1 MEDACSRRRI
11 PRDAQSRTKEVNFSL
26 CPKSVVSGKHQSHPR
41 SDLVLRSRIP
51 IHVVTDSSPGLI
63 SILRSALDRL
73 GDESTGGSADPAVV
87 AFKRRILRSIAQLEL
102 TRSSLKAPDV
112 LPPSAHPPFAS
123 VTVPSVTDPPT
134 ALPAPGA
141 QPTTAPDSVVVLV
154 ARRPRKSGSDDS
166 SGGHSSA
173 A

>member
-1 MEDACSRRRI
+1 MPIRPDGSL
-11 PRDAQSRTKEVNFSL
+11 RTAEVEQEGSIFSL
-26 CPKSVVSGKHQSHPR
+26 CPNPVVSGKHQSHPR
-41 SDLVLRSRIP
+41 SYLVPRSGIP
-51 IHVVTDSSPGLI
+51 IGVVTDSSSPGLI

-102 TRSSLKAPDV
+102 TRNSLKAPDV
-112 LPPSAHPPFAS
+112 LPPEAHPPFAS
-123 VTVPSVTDPPT
+123 VTVPPATNPHTTS
-134 ALPAPGA
+134 PAPDA
-141 QPTTAPDSVVVLV
+141 HPSLAPDSVVVLV

>member
-1 MEDACSRRRI
+1 M
-11 PRDAQSRTKEVNFSL
+11 
-26 CPKSVVSGKHQSHPR
+26 
-41 SDLVLRSRIP
+41 
-51 IHVVTDSSPGLI
+51 TDSSPGLI

-102 TRSSLKAPDV
+102 TRNSLKAPDV
-112 LPPSAHPPFAS
+112 LPPAAHPPFAS
-123 VTVPSVTDPPT
+123 VTVPPATDPPT
-134 ALPAPGA
+134 TLPASAA

-154 ARRPRKSGSDDS
+154 ARRPRKSGNDDS

>member
-1 MEDACSRRRI
+1 M
-11 PRDAQSRTKEVNFSL
+11 
-26 CPKSVVSGKHQSHPR
+26 PKSVVSGKHQSHPR
-41 SDLVLRSRIP
+41 SDLVPRSGIT
-51 IHVVTDSSPGLI
+51 IGVVTDSSPGLI

-112 LPPSAHPPFAS
+112 LPPAHPPFAS
-123 VTVPSVTDPPT
+123 VTVPSATDPPT
-134 ALPAPGA
+134 TLPAPDA

-154 ARRPRKSGSDDS
+154 ARRSRKSGSDDS